1 MVRVDTNRNLVAA
14 LSYLPFLAIFLS
26 LVILLV
32 EKDDKFIRFH
42 ALQSFVISVG
52 YYIVNILVNVIFG
65 SGILALVGTVLGP
78 FLAIAVLAVWV
89 ISMVKAYQ
97 GYVLK
102 WPVVGEFAEKKI
114 RS

>member
-26 LVILLV
+26 IVILLV

-52 YYIVNILVNVIFG
+52 YYIVNILVN
-65 SGILALVGTVLGP
+65 
-78 FLAIAVLAVWV
+78 
-89 ISMVKAYQ
+89 KAYQ